1 MGATVTAV
9 AAAAAAAAAVAAAA
23 AAAVTK
29 TAKCPYVNPPV
40 HYPKYRQCAALTA
53 SQDPKDITKPD
64 WWQQKGPKECPTSY

>member
-9 AAAAAAAAAVAAAA
+9 AAAAAAAAAV
-23 AAAVTK
+23 TK
-29 TAKCPYVNPPV
+29 TAKCLHVKKNTPV

-64 WWQQKGPKECPTSY
+64 